1 MTLSLSPFV
10 MKEFIFSIKSYN
22 GALGKVQGYFK
33 SVSQVIQTSV
43 KRSFK
48 QISRVFQKRFQ
59 ESVMEI
65 SKAFQGSSE
74 VF

>member
-1 MTLSLSPFV
+1 M
-10 MKEFIFSIKSYN
+10 
-22 GALGKVQGYFK
+22 GALGKFQGYFK